1 MSKKLSNELNKIS
14 QDLKTSAG
22 DDSDKL
28 IKQLLQN
35 QKKDREMFSKRLEV
49 IEKQIDKLD
58 ERVMDLNYSARDE
71 LSNIKELIKDLKE

>member
-71 LSNIKELIKDLKE
+71 LSNSKELIKDLKE